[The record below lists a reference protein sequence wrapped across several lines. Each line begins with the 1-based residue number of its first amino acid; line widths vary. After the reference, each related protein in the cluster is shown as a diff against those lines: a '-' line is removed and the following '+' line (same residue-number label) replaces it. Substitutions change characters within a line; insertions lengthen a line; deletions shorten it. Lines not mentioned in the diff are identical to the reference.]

1 MSKTLYA
8 LGCLALLSLQSPAAA
23 LDVNRISSEI
33 HRLTNAMRAEKNL
46 PPLAKMPELD
56 ALARRHSQNMA
67 TQHFFGHVDPAGLSP
82 GGRMQKYLP
91 GLLTTLSAENI
102 AMRTISGD
110 NEASLAF
117 KLMEQ
122 WRHSPGHYA
131 NIMTPGLE
139 QLGAGVAVSA
149 NEIYATQNFA
159 TALVM
164 LAQKMP
170 AQVPSGKPL
179 QLKFRYLGS
188 FPREQLTVFVHVPD
202 RSARFAVEGGSFY
215 TGGGPLQP
223 IWSDSR
229 HFSLNVP
236 TRHGLGEYSL
246 GIGRSG
252 SYYNTPFRF
261 QAVAASGALPQK
273 ARNHLRIFAFGAR
286 QGVIPA

>member
-1 MSKTLYA
+1 MPKTLSA
-8 LGCLALLSLQSPAAA
+8 LACLALLNLSLPAAA
-23 LDVNRISSEI
+23 LDADKISSEI

-56 ALARRHSQNMA
+56 SLARRHSQNMA
-67 TQHFFGHVDPAGLSP
+67 SQHFFDHVDPAGLSP

-102 AMRTISGD
+102 AMRTVGGD

-117 KLMEQ
+117 KLIEQ

-139 QLGAGVAVSA
+139 QLGAGIAVSA
-149 NEIYATQNFA
+149 SHEIYATQNFA

-164 LAQKMP
+164 LEQKMP

-179 QLKFRYLGS
+179 PLKFRYLGS
-188 FPREQLTVFVHVPD
+188 FPKEQLTVFVHVPD
-202 RSARFAVEGGSFY
+202 RSARFPVAGGSFY

-223 IWSDSR
+223 SWSDSR

-236 TRHGLGEYSL
+236 TRFGLGEYSL

-261 QAVAASGALPQK
+261 QAVAASGTRRHSGA
-273 ARNHLRIFAFGAR
+273 FAFGAC
-286 QGVIPA
+286 QGLNPAA